1 VSLKNQDENYLTG
14 LGLQRDPFSPEADS
28 RFYCSLDSFE
38 QRLKV
43 LQGLVQGSE
52 LLVLVIGEPGSGKTT
67 MLNRYL
73 ASTETQWE
81 PARILADRDSAATQ
95 SSESPAYRGYPAYI
109 SKDPANPFVIVD
121 DAHRLPQA
129 ELEFLIREA
138 LMPGRINKIKRLVLF
153 GESSLYTAVTEL
165 AATLSGQPAVN
176 KIYLPGLTE
185 VQTGAYLRHR
195 LTIAGYAGETPFNA
209 SQIKRVHQ
217 ASGGYP
223 GPINQIAQQWLKEKY
238 STKKEGLPMLE
249 RLSAVPKRTVVW
261 IAAGVIVILLA
272 SVWLFANRQPATSKR
287 TDQPLTKTVFR
298 QKIVQE
304 RQVNIQ
310 PAGKKT
316 AAVKTP
322 VKPPAAA
329 TTQPAPPAKTPDESS
344 TAITAQPAPPAETPV
359 KSPTAITSQPA
370 PPAERPAEPPASVQV
385 QAAQKEQPIAAK
397 PAISAPQQT
406 DSQPSTSLPRA
417 TEPAPVVASPATGE
431 IRREK
436 WLLSQKASAYTVQII
451 GVSNEKTLLD
461 FVKRNPLVKPN
472 ELAYYESTFKGKPWF
487 QLLYG
492 IYPSRQEAQA
502 AADKLPEN
510 IQQAGPW
517 IRQVA
522 SVQEVIGK

>member
-1 VSLKNQDENYLTG
+1 MSLKNQDENYLTA
-14 LGLQRDPFSPEADS
+14 LGLQRDPFSPEPDS
-28 RFYCSLDSFE
+28 LFYCSLDSFE

-67 MLNRYL
+67 MLNCYL

-81 PARILADRDSAATQ
+81 PARILADRAPNPTQASAPEAYQ
-95 SSESPAYRGYPAYI
+95 GHPAFI
-109 SKDPANPFVIVD
+109 SKDSVNPFVIVD

-138 LMPGRINKIKRLVLF
+138 LMPGRTHKIKRLVLF
-153 GESSLYTAVTEL
+153 GESSLYNAVTEL
-165 AATLSGQPAVN
+165 AATLSGPPAVN

-185 VQTGAYLRHR
+185 TQTGAYLRHR
-195 LTIAGYAGETPFNA
+195 LTIAGYAGETPFNP
-209 SQIKRVHQ
+209 SEIKNIHQ

-223 GPINQIAQQWLKEKY
+223 GPINQIAHQWLEEKY
-238 STKKEGLPMLE
+238 STKKEGQPMLE

-261 IAAGVIVILLA
+261 IAACVIVILLA
-272 SVWLFANRQPATSKR
+272 SVWLFANRRPATSKQ
-287 TDQPLTKTVFR
+287 TDQPSTKTVFR
-298 QKIVQE
+298 QKIVQK

-310 PAGKKT
+310 PAAKKT

-322 VKPPAAA
+322 DEPP
-329 TTQPAPPAKTPDESS
+329 
-344 TAITAQPAPPAETPV
+344 TAIAAQPAPPAETPVKASAATTTPPVPPAGTPV

-385 QAAQKEQPIAAK
+385 QTAQQEKPIAAT

-406 DSQPSTSLPRA
+406 DSRPSTSLPRA
-417 TEPAPVVASPATGE
+417 TAPAPVVADAAAGE

-436 WLLSQKASAYTVQII
+436 WLLSQKTSAYTVQII

-461 FVKRNPLVKPN
+461 FVKRNPSLKPN

-492 IYPSRQEAQA
+492 IYPSRQAAQA

-517 IRQVA
+517 IRQIA
-522 SVQEVIGK
+522 AVQEVIGK